1 MIPTSTLF
9 KDIYR
14 TTWLDPDPPAVIAR
28 RDRNRTMLTATA
40 ATLQRVAHALVAQ
53 QTTANRPM
61 PDALRG
67 PSARA

>member
-28 RDRNRTMLTATA
+28 RNRNRAMLRAVA
-40 ATLQRVAHALVAQ
+40 ALLRRFAHALVAQ
-53 QTTANRPM
+53 RTDASRPM
-61 PDALRG
+61 PGALRG
-67 PSARA
+67 PSVRA

>member
-14 TTWLDPDPPAVIAR
+14 TTWLDPDPPAVIVR
-28 RDRNRTMLTATA
+28 RARNRAMLRAVA
-40 ATLQRVAHALVAQ
+40 ATLQRVAHVLVAQ
-53 QTTANRPM
+53 RTGASRPM

-67 PSARA
+67 PS